1 MPLFNPKNVA
11 QRQKT
16 KRQRLKS
23 RESKSNA
30 RQKRKADVAESTG
43 MRAGQA
49 LAERGGKGKKKDRD
63 KKGKGDGYNPSPP
76 GLLENPLVIVG
87 GLGVLYLVTRSK
99 K

>member
-49 LAERGGKGKKKDRD
+49 LAERGGKGS
-63 KKGKGDGYNPSPP
+63 KGKGRGGSTTGGEYSPP
-76 GLLENPLVIVG
+76 GLLENPLVLIG
-87 GLGVLYLVTRSK
+87 GLGVLYLMMK
-99 K
+99 KGK

>member
-30 RQKRKADVAESTG
+30 RQKRKASVAESTG

-49 LAERGGKGKKKDRD
+49 LAERGGKN
-63 KKGKGDGYNPSPP
+63 KKGRGNKGGGDGYTPGPP

-87 GLGVLYLVTRSK
+87 GLGVLYLMMRDK
-99 K
+99 